1 MSLTP
6 SRFPEEV
13 LSNHRRSRLTV
24 LMRFLIDFLEKGFGY
39 SNRNALGE
47 AALYGTPGPRSVT
60 APVL

>member
-1 MSLTP
+1 MRLAP
-6 SRFPEEV
+6 SRFLEEV

-24 LMRFLIDFLEKGFGY
+24 LMRFLIDFLEQRFGY

-47 AALYGTPGPRSVT
+47 AALYGAAGPRSVT